1 MLSDLFSETSRQF
14 GLAIGL
20 LVVAVVVLARF
31 AYVAIR
37 ELKVR
42 YEQENARQSARI
54 KELEAE
60 TVILRERLIEAIGA
74 AEVGERGM
82 KRLAGGG
89 RRPPGGR

>member
-1 MLSDLFSETSRQF
+1 MSELFSETSRQF
-14 GLAIGL
+14 GLAVGL

-42 YEQENARQSARI
+42 YEQENAAQAVRI

-74 AEVGERGM
+74 AEVGERGL
-82 KRLAGGG
+82 KRLTGGG
-89 RRPPGGR
+89 RRPTGGR